1 MEEHPLSLKALLAAT
16 LHRFLP
22 FLALVGLMA
31 VACGAIYVWRGSLA
45 LLPPVVATFFTLL
58 YFSAPIAL
66 SYLKFQHG
74 VGVLDRVGRKVLFFC
89 FIWGALVIALFVA
102 ALQLWQDVD
111 ATVFNYAYA
120 MGSAGVIC
128 AAASL
133 IPNRQRF

>member
-1 MEEHPLSLKALLAAT
+1 MEEHAFSVKALLVAT
-16 LHRFLP
+16 LNRFLP
-22 FLALVGLMA
+22 FLALVGLIV

-45 LLPPVVATFFTLL
+45 LLPLAVAAFFTLL

-74 VGVLDRVGRKVLFFC
+74 VGSFDRGGRKVLAFC
-89 FIWGALVIALFVA
+89 FLWGALVIALFVA
-102 ALQLWQDVD
+102 TLQLWQGMD
-111 ATVFNYAYA
+111 ATMFNYAYA
-120 MGSAGVIC
+120 TGFAGVVC